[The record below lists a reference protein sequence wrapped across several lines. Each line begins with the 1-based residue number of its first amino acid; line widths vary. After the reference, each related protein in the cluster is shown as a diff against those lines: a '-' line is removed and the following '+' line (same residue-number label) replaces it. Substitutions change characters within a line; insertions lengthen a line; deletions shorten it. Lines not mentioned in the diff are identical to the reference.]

1 MNIYVGNLPYR
12 VTNQELEEIFAAFG
26 TVQKANV
33 IMDRE
38 TNRSKGYG
46 FVEMAETADGEAA
59 IKALDGSE
67 VQGRN
72 MKVNQALPKGEKP
85 NRPARPK
92 SW

>member
-12 VTNQELEEIFAAFG
+12 ITNQELEELFSAFG

-46 FVEMAETADGEAA
+46 FVEMADASAGENA

-67 VQGRN
+67 IQSRN
-72 MKVNQALPKGEKP
+72 IKVNQALPKGEKP
-85 NRPARPK
+85 KPHPK

>member
-12 VTNQELEEIFAAFG
+12 ITNQELEDLFSAFG
-26 TVQKANV
+26 SVQKANV

-46 FVEMAETADGEAA
+46 FVEMDEASDAEEA

-67 VQGRN
+67 IQGRN
-72 MKVNQALPKGEKP
+72 IKVNQALPKGEKP
-85 NRPARPK
+85 KPRPK